1 MHKESAVNTAITL
14 LTLLM
19 CTAVMSAY
27 AVRVARAGRAKHA
40 RLGPKP
46 GSPLL
51 PGWLVEAFYW
61 AMHAP
66 AAALIRSGA
75 SPDTLTYAS
84 LVFSAASLP
93 LIAAGHFTMAVVA
106 IVVGAVLDAMDGM
119 VARAR
124 RIASPSGAVLDSCV
138 DRVSDSAPFIGL
150 AIFYRDNVVTL
161 VIPLVAMVA
170 SSMVSYARAK
180 SDQHGLKLPNG
191 LMRRHERVVYVSA
204 SLLAA
209 PLIPALPL
217 TGAVRY
223 PLALVGPGLIAVL
236 GSVAAVILIGRM
248 RAALM
253 ALEPAKAV
261 EPAKVEPVKVEPS
274 VRAPVGRLPV
284 ENRG

>member
-1 MHKESAVNTAITL
+1 MHTESAVNTAITL

-27 AVRVARAGRAKHA
+27 AVRVARAGRAQHA

-66 AAALIRSGA
+66 ARALIRSGA

-93 LIAAGHFTMAVVA
+93 LIAAGHFTQAVVA
-106 IVVGAVLDAMDGM
+106 IVVGALLDAMDGM

-150 AIFYRDNVVTL
+150 AIFYRHDVVTL

-180 SDQHGLKLPNG
+180 SDQHKLKLPNG

-209 PLIPALPL
+209 PLVPQLPL
-217 TGAVRY
+217 MGSVRY
-223 PLALVGPGLIAVL
+223 PLALVGPTLIAVI
-236 GSVAAVILIGRM
+236 GSVAAMLLIGRM
-248 RAALM
+248 RAALAAM
-253 ALEPAKAV
+253 
-261 EPAKVEPVKVEPS
+261 EPAKVEPVKVES
-274 VRAPVGRLPV
+274 GVRASVPGALPV